1 MIELLQSSKYK
12 DCGSIIVYCTR
23 RQTTKHVAEQLN
35 EYLPRSQSGKSE
47 IEHQKSYTLTTSS
60 RKRKKYASSS
70 TSSKRCKT
78 EPTKIAGIYHADAP
92 DCNETQKR
100 FMNGTLRIVVATV
113 AFGMGLNKPD
123 IRAVIHYDMPG
134 SFESFVQEIGR
145 AGRDGLP
152 AYCHVF
158 IDKKVRTY
166 MLHVCLA
173 IYTLFYM
180 HFFSEKRCP

>member
-1 MIELLQSSKYK
+1 MITLLQSSKYK
-12 DCGSIIVYCTR
+12 DYSSIIVYCTR
-23 RQTTKHVAEQLN
+23 QKTTEHVAEQLN
-35 EYLPRSQSGKSE
+35 EYLPHSQAGKSG
-47 IEHQKSYTLTTSS
+47 IEHQTSYTLTTSS
-60 RKRKKYASSS
+60 RKRKRYASSS
-70 TSSKRCKT
+70 TSAPKRHKT
-78 EPTKIAGIYHADAP
+78 KVAGIYHADAR

-100 FMNGTLRIVVATV
+100 FMDGTLRIVVATV

-145 AGRDGLP
+145 AGRDGLS

-166 MLHVCLA
+166 A
-173 IYTLFYM
+173 
-180 HFFSEKRCP
+180 